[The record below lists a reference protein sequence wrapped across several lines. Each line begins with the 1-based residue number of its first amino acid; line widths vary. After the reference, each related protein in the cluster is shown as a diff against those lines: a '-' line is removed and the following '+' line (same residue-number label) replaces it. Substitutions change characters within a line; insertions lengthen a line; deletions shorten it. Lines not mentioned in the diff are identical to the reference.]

1 MGKKVWA
8 PLQDVLSVKPEVVQ
22 VMALRAWS
30 TARNSAFIFSFSLIF
45 LIFFFLLLLL
55 ILFRHACKGTSVITF
70 IRLLQVVWSL
80 VFASIFT
87 RDLFHCL
94 SLWYALRGWLGVKL
108 SRIKESLSRV
118 NFSLI
123 WHQHLPTTSGY
134 GDGRM
139 LVLVNESRKR
149 GSKGSAPCP
158 RRGIYLP

>member
-1 MGKKVWA
+1 MWA
-8 PLQDVLSVKPEVVQ
+8 PLHEFLSVKPEVVQ
-22 VMALRAWS
+22 AIALRAWS
-30 TARNSAFIFSFSLIF
+30 TARNSAFFFHSAS
-45 LIFFFLLLLL
+45 FFLLFFFQ
-55 ILFRHACKGTSVITF
+55 ILFRHARKGTSVITL
-70 IRLLQVVWSL
+70 IRLLQVMWS
-80 VFASIFT
+80 VMFASAFT
-87 RDLFHCL
+87 RDLIHSL

-123 WHQHLPTTSGY
+123 WHQHLPTTSGC

-139 LVLVNESRKR
+139 LVLVNENGKR